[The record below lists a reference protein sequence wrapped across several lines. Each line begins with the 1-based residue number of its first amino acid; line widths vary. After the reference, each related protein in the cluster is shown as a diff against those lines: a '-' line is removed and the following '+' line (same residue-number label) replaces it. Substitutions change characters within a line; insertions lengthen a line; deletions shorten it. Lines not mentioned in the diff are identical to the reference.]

1 MSVLL
6 WLAVLIV
13 AGVAWLAC
21 WQIRA
26 LTVRMEGAITRIQGL
41 ESDMAARRLEWAETT
56 IQATEAKLAA
66 DIAQQI
72 ASATCRYA
80 FTPIGRTPS

>member
-1 MSVLL
+1 MI

-13 AGVAWLAC
+13 AGVVWLAC

-26 LTVRMEGAITRIQGL
+26 FTVRLDGAITRIQVL
-41 ESDMAARRLEWAETT
+41 EADIAVSRRDWADTT
-56 IQATEAKLAA
+56 ICATEAKLSA

-80 FTPIGRTPS
+80 FTPINRRPS